1 MRRLH
6 KISISSWA
14 ASLLLFGCDR
24 AETPSAFPRKSEYKE
39 YLEAPQTSI
48 EGQEA
53 VTEASNRGD
62 RKSTALELKQRY
74 PDLVLT
80 PDRPHPIGDRLKREL
95 EGLRP
100 DEPSFASKVDSL
112 WRENISRLS
121 SEVLGSASDFDIAKG
136 LKLPKEVVANE
147 PADMWSDTPEAMIGG
162 LAYMAASVPDCLLPD
177 LALQQSNRL
186 PPTKSDIV
194 VFQALNDAVAELGP
208 TMKVSQFE
216 KWEPLGKARN
226 PLFRLL
232 ALRAAIRTTS
242 RAASALSSE
251 DPNYTRVDGPAKLN
265 FYLSFLGEADP
276 VILAE
281 AIGAVATVPTPEA
294 RRAIENFQVEQQQR
308 GDATLVK
315 RAVEALRTQGLVT
328 QGATSNEP
336 PQGMG
341 RPKPSEE

>member
-1 MRRLH
+1 MIRLH
-6 KISISSWA
+6 KISISSLA
-14 ASLLLFGCDR
+14 ASLLLFGCER
-24 AETPSAFPRKSEYKE
+24 AETPSAFPRKSENKE
-39 YLEAPQTSI
+39 DLEAPQNSS
-48 EGQEA
+48 EPQNPVA
-53 VTEASNRGD
+53 DASNRGY
-62 RKSTALELKQRY
+62 REITSLELKQRY
-74 PDLVLT
+74 PELDFT
-80 PDRPHPIGDRLKREL
+80 PDRPNPIGDRLNREL
-95 EGLRP
+95 GGLRP
-100 DEPSFASKVDSL
+100 DDPSFASKVDSL

-136 LKLPKEVVANE
+136 LRLPKEAVANE

-162 LAYMAASVPDCLLPD
+162 LAYVAASVPDCLLPD
-177 LALQQSNRL
+177 LALLQSDRL
-186 PPTKSDIV
+186 PPTKSDLV

-242 RAASALSSE
+242 QAASALSSE
-251 DPNYTRVDGPAKLN
+251 DPNYIRVDGPAKLN

-308 GDATLVK
+308 GDATLMK
-315 RAVEALRTQGLVT
+315 RAVEALRTQELVT

-341 RPKPSEE
+341 RSNPREE